1 MKFTGDKMKHIK
13 IPWDKYEVA
22 LLIETYQKI
31 QRKEVPRIKGLK
43 DLSNMLRI
51 KALNEGKQID
61 NIFRNY
67 NGMCFMIN
75 SIATTFNQNKYLIHG
90 SNLFTDIVKLYN
102 TDRDSFNDLLRKAHS
117 LTSFSDKDYIFHSKF
132 GYGVVLG
139 EEKDLLKIKFDS
151 HFEIK
156 YVIKGH
162 ESIKKISREEYEKN
176 VRRIDTDYLS
186 VDENDFNDGIVI
198 EEKFDIDDYIVVL
211 NKYFEDGFSYNNPI
225 QKKKFIR
232 LYTEEIKKEFKDSDD
247 LYLKKI
253 TNAGFVYDN
262 RVYPLSIISES
273 LKGEIKEHIESNL
286 NGDSTV
292 IYYNSIFD
300 SFRASLSSIFD
311 ENMLKKYIS
320 LAFKD
325 DFKFE
330 NEFVCLKGQKA
341 DVKQILVDLFIKFDK
356 PLNKDE
362 IYHKIP
368 NISKNAIDSLLNDKD
383 FIVNYKGK
391 SYFYK
396 DVFHINNRELEAIEV
411 FIRDKI
417 RRQDYL
423 TGVELYEY
431 IQESLPDVAESN
443 PDVTDL
449 GFRNIIKVY
458 LGDKFRFKGDLISS
472 YDNQTDIKA
481 LYKNFCR
488 GYEKLTIE
496 DLESFR
502 DSMRLSYIDYDAVFT
517 LMIRINKKEFVRRDL
532 INFETEIIDNAIS
545 NYCIGQY
552 ISFTDVINYIDFPTI
567 QYIWNSYIL
576 ESYVYC
582 FSNKFK
588 LIHATFNKEMPVG
601 CIVKKDSNIET
612 FDDLIVQ
619 IIKEHKLFSREKAFD
634 FLLENNIILTRK
646 IKNIDILI
654 DKAKLEV

>member
-1 MKFTGDKMKHIK
+1 MKFTGDKMKYIK

-75 SIATTFNQNKYLIHG
+75 SIATTFNPNKYLIHG

-102 TDRDSFNDLLRKAHS
+102 TDRESFNDLLRKAHS
-117 LTSFSDKDYIFHSKF
+117 LTSFSDKDYVFHSKF

-198 EEKFDIDDYIVVL
+198 EEKVDIDDYIVVL

-362 IYHKIP
+362 IYHKLP

-431 IQESLPDVAESN
+431 IQENLPDVTESN

-449 GFRNIIKVY
+449 GLRNIIKVY

-517 LMIRINKKEFVRRDL
+517 LMIRINKKGFVRRDL

>member
-1 MKFTGDKMKHIK
+1 
-13 IPWDKYEVA
+13 
-22 LLIETYQKI
+22 
-31 QRKEVPRIKGLK
+31 
-43 DLSNMLRI
+43 
-51 KALNEGKQID
+51 
-61 NIFRNY
+61 
-67 NGMCFMIN
+67 
-75 SIATTFNQNKYLIHG
+75 
-90 SNLFTDIVKLYN
+90 
-102 TDRDSFNDLLRKAHS
+102 
-117 LTSFSDKDYIFHSKF
+117 
-132 GYGVVLG
+132 
-139 EEKDLLKIKFDS
+139 
-151 HFEIK
+151 
-156 YVIKGH
+156 
-162 ESIKKISREEYEKN
+162 
-176 VRRIDTDYLS
+176 
-186 VDENDFNDGIVI
+186 
-198 EEKFDIDDYIVVL
+198 
-211 NKYFEDGFSYNNPI
+211 
-225 QKKKFIR
+225 
-232 LYTEEIKKEFKDSDD
+232 
-247 LYLKKI
+247 
-253 TNAGFVYDN
+253 
-262 RVYPLSIISES
+262 
-273 LKGEIKEHIESNL
+273 
-286 NGDSTV
+286 
-292 IYYNSIFD
+292 
-300 SFRASLSSIFD
+300 
-311 ENMLKKYIS
+311 MLKRTKS
-320 LAFKD
+320 G
-325 DFKFE
+325 
-330 NEFVCLKGQKA
+330 C
-341 DVKQILVDLFIKFDK
+341 KQILVDLFIKFDK

-362 IYHKIP
+362 IYHKLP

-431 IQESLPDVAESN
+431 IQENLPDVTESN

-449 GFRNIIKVY
+449 GLRNIIKVY